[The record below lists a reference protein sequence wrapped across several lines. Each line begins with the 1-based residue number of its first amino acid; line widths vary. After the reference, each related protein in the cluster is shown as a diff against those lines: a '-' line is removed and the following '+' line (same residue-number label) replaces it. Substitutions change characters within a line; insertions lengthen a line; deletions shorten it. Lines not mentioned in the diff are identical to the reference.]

1 MSMIHIQLLIC
12 RFADTPLIPFT
23 NNQAEH
29 DLRMIKMKN
38 KVIGSFRLKQGAKDF
53 LILKSFSSTASKA
66 GFTPFD
72 ALLSLL
78 FGSFSLVTE

>member
-1 MSMIHIQLLIC
+1 MI
-12 RFADTPLIPFT
+12 RESSFADNPLVPFT
-23 NNQAEH
+23 KNHAER

-53 LILKSFSSTASKA
+53 LILKSFSSAVSKA

-78 FGSFSLVTE
+78 FGPFSLVTE

>member
-1 MSMIHIQLLIC
+1 
-12 RFADTPLIPFT
+12 
-23 NNQAEH
+23 
-29 DLRMIKMKN
+29 MIKMKN

-53 LILKSFSSTASKA
+53 LILKSFSSAASKA

-78 FGSFSLVTE
+78 FGPFSLVTE